1 MTQNQF
7 RSVGLSSSVVCRSN
21 NQRSISLSSHL
32 LKGWYMQRERPWM
45 VFLHLTL
52 LTQDNTRLCSQIWNR
67 KKIKRS
73 PLLYKLSG
81 VKRILIVDIW
91 LLKKMLIERFSSL
104 LNIIKTP
111 MFIQRSLISL
121 MYTMMWSFH
130 LSQCRQ
136 NNAWLNEWPT
146 IKTKVRKLC
155 LNFSLDTED
164 NYTYNMYMGLFEG
177 LVIIALALFQIRHIM
192 RTLETKRLLMWL

>member
-1 MTQNQF
+1 MTQNQL

-81 VKRILIVDIW
+81 VKRIWIVDIW

-104 LNIIKTP
+104 LKIIKTP

>member
-1 MTQNQF
+1 
-7 RSVGLSSSVVCRSN
+7 
-21 NQRSISLSSHL
+21 
-32 LKGWYMQRERPWM
+32 M

-121 MYTMMWSFH
+121 MYTMMWCFH

-136 NNAWLNEWPT
+136 NNAWLNEWRT

-192 RTLETKRLLMWL
+192 RMLETKRLLMWL